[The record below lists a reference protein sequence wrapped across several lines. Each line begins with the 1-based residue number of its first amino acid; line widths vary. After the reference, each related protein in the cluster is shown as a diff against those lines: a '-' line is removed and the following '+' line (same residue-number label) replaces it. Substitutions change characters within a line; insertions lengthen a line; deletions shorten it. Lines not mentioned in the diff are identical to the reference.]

1 MTNVAYAHR
10 SRGMG
15 GGGMG
20 RVHLMDATGAL
31 MAERGTIDISI
42 HDIARRSEMSSAL
55 IKYHFGHKDG
65 LLLAVLERVVGD
77 SIARLE
83 KLVERDMPPEDKMR
97 LHIEGVLHVY
107 SRYPYANRLMHYLL
121 STGEEARM
129 AVSHHIVKPLFA
141 AQSRILAEGHEKG
154 VFRKVD
160 PMNFYFHVIG
170 ACDHLF
176 YGHYALR
183 YAFDIEEISE
193 PVRQRYMRDLVATI
207 LGGIREH

>member
-10 SRGMG
+10 

-20 RVHLMDATGAL
+20 RAHLMDATADL

-42 HDIARRSEMSSAL
+42 HDIARRSGMSSAL

-65 LLLAVLERVVGD
+65 LLMSLLERVVGD
-77 SIARLE
+77 SITRLE
-83 KLVERDMPPEDKMR
+83 QLVQRDLPPQAKMR

-107 SRYPYANRLMHYLL
+107 GRYPYVNRLMHYLL
-121 STGEEARM
+121 STGEEARGE
-129 AVSHHIVKPLFA
+129 VSRRIVKPLFA
-141 AQSRILAEGHEKG
+141 AQSQILAEGQAKG
-154 VFRKVD
+154 VFRDVD

-183 YAFDIEEISE
+183 YAFDVEDITET
-193 PVRQRYMRDLVATI
+193 VRQRYMRDLVATI
-207 LGGIREH
+207 LGGIARN